1 MAADQDEFLTVAEI
15 AAQFKVNQQTV
26 RNWIDRGE
34 LGAVRLGSRRV
45 RVPASELAR
54 FIAASAST
62 AMPKES
68 QVVEELHAAWEA
80 YLVADSEADQA
91 AALRTVAKAATT
103 LARALSR

>member
-1 MAADQDEFLTVAEI
+1 MTAEPDQFLTVAEI

-34 LGAVRLGSRRV
+34 LAGVRLGSRRV

-54 FIAASAST
+54 FIAASAAAT
-62 AMPKES
+62 TPDKAGLRVK
-68 QVVEELHAAWEA
+68 LHDEWEKF
-80 YLVADSEADQA
+80 LTADSEADQA
-91 AALRTVAKAATT
+91 AALRRVAKAATT